1 MYLQTLEITL
11 EEIAEQI
18 GFCDSGYLCRFFKQK
33 TGMTPKQYRKIYIS
47 QLGKDTHRL

>member
-33 TGMTPKQYRKIYIS
+33 TEMTPK
-47 QLGKDTHRL
+47 